1 MVSSSIQKR
10 QSIPLAV
17 FLLAVTCLCC
27 AEEPRKSD
35 LRKPYALFDGMD
47 LQARKGGALYPIV
60 GFNKK
65 RIIITRNGTR
75 DPLSTKSEISYALRR
90 KMSSKWLTMRIT
102 ETDPFNYELQSQL
115 ANYSAALSQLEREEI
130 QRLDSRV
137 DIGENGIECRG
148 RDGRRG
154 DPGAPVVN
162 SSNLRGAE
170 EYKLLIK
177 DLEEKLYSP
186 DASVDALRV
195 VLDLES
201 DILMKGVY
209 LVLIARIDSP
219 ATEPDARPLIQIVG
233 QLQPD
238 KSRKVKAVFKDLPL
252 GFSLLDIDIHVY
264 SQGDEIPWEGSS
276 GLKFLSEEEA
286 FKYSLGKY
294 KDSKGK
300 VEPVLFRSLPSAAIT
315 SFLSEK
321 EILEIEAELFVHPDG
336 STTVA
341 SLNTKDRPL
350 TEKLAGVLEEI
361 RFIPSMEDGEPT
373 LSTVSLKLSSLIY

>member
-1 MVSSSIQKR
+1 
-10 QSIPLAV
+10 
-17 FLLAVTCLCC
+17 
-27 AEEPRKSD
+27 
-35 LRKPYALFDGMD
+35 
-47 LQARKGGALYPIV
+47 
-60 GFNKK
+60 
-65 RIIITRNGTR
+65 
-75 DPLSTKSEISYALRR
+75 
-90 KMSSKWLTMRIT
+90 
-102 ETDPFNYELQSQL
+102 
-115 ANYSAALSQLEREEI
+115 
-130 QRLDSRV
+130 
-137 DIGENGIECRG
+137 
-148 RDGRRG
+148 
-154 DPGAPVVN
+154 
-162 SSNLRGAE
+162 
-170 EYKLLIK
+170 
-177 DLEEKLYSP
+177 
-186 DASVDALRV
+186 
-195 VLDLES
+195 
-201 DILMKGVY
+201 
-209 LVLIARIDSP
+209 
-219 ATEPDARPLIQIVG
+219 
-233 QLQPD
+233 
-238 KSRKVKAVFKDLPL
+238 
-252 GFSLLDIDIHVY
+252 VY

>member
-115 ANYSAALSQLEREEI
+115 ANYSAALAQLEREEI

-137 DIGENGIECRG
+137 DIGENGIEGRG
-148 RDGRRG
+148 RDSRRG

-252 GFSLLDIDIHVY
+252 GFSLLDLDIHVY

-361 RFIPSMEDGEPT
+361 RFIPAMEDGEPT